1 MPAHACQYIPH
12 QNWRVE
18 FCPTCLN
25 VRGGAESFEGFKR
38 DYFERRFDDRVPV
51 LIGGLNA

>member
-18 FCPTCLN
+18 FCPACLN
-25 VRGGAESFEGFKR
+25 VRGDAESFEGFKR
-38 DYFERRFDDRVPV
+38 DYLERRFDDRVPV